1 MSHTEK
7 TAMGKTERKGA
18 LAARLSG
25 LLRERAA
32 RRTVVE
38 VCIGSTYLAVCLDDG
53 ALGLSAVPR
62 AEVPLK
68 IETLPPPPSLAGEN
82 ASAVLAWLNEPGR
95 PRRKAVALALAN
107 ALIRQDRSDA
117 EGDAL
122 DLIRLTPDDRVVM
135 VGRFS
140 PLIEKVQ
147 VTGAALTIL
156 EKDAD
161 KGLVL
166 AGRERGAVLRS
177 ATVALITATTLL
189 YDSLEEILDDLGGAR
204 HVTVLGPTTPMLA
217 GLFSGTPVHHL
228 GGVRVTDAGRILAI
242 VAAGGGT
249 RAMRPGVEMT
259 NLWIRR
265 PL

>member
-1 MSHTEK
+1 MSHAEK
-7 TAMGKTERKGA
+7 NAMGKTGREGA
-18 LAARLSG
+18 LAARLYG

-32 RRTVVE
+32 RRTIAE
-38 VCIGSTYLAVCLDDG
+38 VRIGSTYLAVRLDDG

-62 AEVPLK
+62 AEIPLK
-68 IETLPPPPSLAGEN
+68 IETMPPPSLAG
-82 ASAVLAWLNEPGR
+82 ADAPAVLAWLNEPGR

-107 ALIRQDRSDA
+107 ALIHQDRSDA

-122 DLIRLTPDDRVVM
+122 DLIRLTPSDRVVM

-147 VTGAALTIL
+147 VTGASLTIL

-217 GLFSGTPVHHL
+217 GLFAGTPVHHL
-228 GGVRVTDAGRILAI
+228 GGVRVTDADRILAI

>member
-1 MSHTEK
+1 MSHMET
-7 TAMGKTERKGA
+7 TPMGKTGREGA
-18 LAARLSG
+18 LAARLHG

-32 RRTVVE
+32 RRTLAE
-38 VCIGSTYLAVCLDDG
+38 VCVGSTYLAVRLDDG

-62 AEVPLK
+62 AEIPLK
-68 IETLPPPPSLAGEN
+68 IETRPPPSLAGAD

-95 PRRKAVALALAN
+95 PYRKAVALALAN

-122 DLIRLTPDDRVVM
+122 DLIRLTPADRVVM
-135 VGRFS
+135 VGRFR
-140 PLIEKVQ
+140 PLIEKIR
-147 VTGAALTIL
+147 VTGASLTIL

-166 AGRERGAVLRS
+166 AGRERGAVLRD

-189 YDSLEEILDDLGGAR
+189 YDSLEEILDDLGSAR

-217 GLFSGTPVHHL
+217 GLFAGTPVHHL
-228 GGVRVTDAGRILAI
+228 GGVRVVDAERILAI
-242 VAAGGGT
+242 VAEGGGT
-249 RAMRPGVEMT
+249 RSMRPGVEMT
-259 NLWIRR
+259 NLWIRH

>member
-1 MSHTEK
+1 MSHAEK
-7 TAMGKTERKGA
+7 NAMGKTGREGA
-18 LAARLSG
+18 LAARLYG

-32 RRTVVE
+32 RRTIAE
-38 VCIGSTYLAVCLDDG
+38 VCIGSTYLAVRLDDG

-62 AEVPLK
+62 AEIPLK
-68 IETLPPPPSLAGEN
+68 IETLPTPPSLAG
-82 ASAVLAWLNEPGR
+82 ADAPAVLAWLNEPGR

-107 ALIRQDRSDA
+107 ALIHQDRSDA

-122 DLIRLTPDDRVVM
+122 DLIRLTPSDRVVM

-147 VTGAALTIL
+147 VTGASLTIL

-217 GLFSGTPVHHL
+217 GLFAGTPVHHL
-228 GGVRVTDAGRILAI
+228 GGVRVTDADRILAI

>member
-1 MSHTEK
+1 MSHAEK
-7 TAMGKTERKGA
+7 TTGREGA
-18 LAARLSG
+18 LAARLYG

-32 RRTVVE
+32 RRTIAE
-38 VCIGSTYLAVCLDDG
+38 VCIGSTYLAVRLDDG

-62 AEVPLK
+62 AEIPLK
-68 IETLPPPPSLAGEN
+68 IETMPPPSLAG
-82 ASAVLAWLNEPGR
+82 ADAPAVLAWLNEPGR

-122 DLIRLTPDDRVVM
+122 DLIRLTPSDRVVM

-140 PLIEKVQ
+140 PLIEKIQ
-147 VTGAALTIL
+147 VTGASLTIL

-166 AGRERGAVLRS
+166 AGRERRAVLRS
-177 ATVALITATTLL
+177 ASVALITATTLL
-189 YDSLEEILDDLGGAR
+189 YDSLEEILDDLGDTR

-217 GLFSGTPVHHL
+217 GLFAGTPVHHL
-228 GGVRVTDAGRILAI
+228 GGVRVTDAARILPI

-249 RAMRPGVEMT
+249 RSMRSCVQMT

-265 PL
+265 PS